1 MYTMIWM
8 FCKEWEGPSTGAFC
22 ILAYTCSE
30 FIPYTYYCGE
40 NEEAMKNRKQVVAV
54 LLLSVSFTLMGRCSR
69 LVLGDRTDA
78 TVGDSFSFNL
88 GVKSVFDAD
97 SQIFYV
103 GAADATTGNARPYS
117 LSGITTSSLQAISH
131 SPEKA
136 YVNGTEQNNPFYAK
150 GIAQLDLVSKRI
162 VAVPN
167 DATGS
172 LYWITSAL
180 GASNQVMVGV
190 TDIKDSNG
198 ATSTGVVSIAD
209 NLYGNVC
216 AGVGDYLCAAVK
228 PVGAGAFGTVGG
240 GIAVFKKTSSGLVQ
254 QKAVPGDETTVRAVP
269 IDVNTSVLKMND
281 TPLGSVFNNVIDLH
295 WDAKLGRLFGAVAPG
310 SPGTNGARAL
320 FTGYLS
326 QQGANDVKLNL
337 NAIAPAGAFT
347 AASNAEIVAVTANM
361 QTAFLRRVCTMHP
374 SAGCSYVVVQVLNDL
389 IYCLPLV
396 DESVDPAKKST
407 WSTSATHATL
417 AKKEVA
423 PTDYYTTG
431 PKGVSY
437 LSGRG
442 FQTQATAAGDL
453 YSTADDEDL
462 KKMRVGRGAVLGD
475 ISDLQVYKDTVFVST
490 NSSFAPATAGVWY
503 SQALFDANGVIVSW
517 TPWQKIAIEATGDPR
532 VEGIGYASDQG
543 LLFMLDG
550 PTGAPDTVSIS
561 GWGTSDADG
570 ILGGTTTNASVG
582 LVAQLNA
589 EFPQSRGGVM
599 GLFDFNSSNE
609 AFATGVN
616 SLSLMIATGYQ
627 KVVIV
632 KTGAADGL
640 QVLIPT
646 VGDFTTDKRTFTA
659 GAISNDSVE
668 ADGVTAATTFIS
680 VTGGDLT
687 SLGAISCAT
696 IIEDTVADGGYIVVG
711 GTGGVAIL
719 RHTTNRTGWATTG
732 LLKDLSDATAFSTDK
747 SFQKIGTYTNVKK
760 LWTAESSAG
769 LQVLYILTDNALYR
783 IDKDDLNLAN
793 PTASTIA
800 TLAGLNLPDHASF
813 ADCIACDRLGLLAT
827 SHGLYRTGNGNNIS
841 TAANT
846 TAVGWTAVALPYGFT
861 GVSKLIPVAGTQNI
875 FQFAADGIGQVYV
888 ASSSVSLKN
897 AALFSFATLDVN
909 AAGAVAAGSFTL
921 VSNPFSKDINGTIL
935 QNPFAHIGVFRNN
948 FATNGATLLATS
960 AQHLTTAP
968 ECARLPL
975 SLGLRA
981 PFNKQGQKL
990 IDTGLGGASIR
1001 GVVRNST
1008 TGSWMVY
1015 GDKGVSCLE

>member
-1 MYTMIWM
+1 M
-8 FCKEWEGPSTGAFC
+8 
-22 ILAYTCSE
+22 
-30 FIPYTYYCGE
+30 
-40 NEEAMKNRKQVVAV
+40 
-54 LLLSVSFTLMGRCSR
+54 
-69 LVLGDRTDA
+69 LGDRPDA
-78 TVGDSFSFNL
+78 TAGDSFSFNL
-88 GVKSVFDAD
+88 AVRSVFDAD
-97 SQIFYV
+97 GQIFYV
-103 GAADATTGNARPYS
+103 GAANPTTGDARPYS
-117 LSGITTSSLQAISH
+117 LSGITTSLLQAVSH

-180 GASNQVMVGV
+180 GASPQVMVGI
-190 TDIKDSNG
+190 TEIKAADGGVS
-198 ATSTGVVSIAD
+198 SGVVSLD
-209 NLYGNVC
+209 GNFYGNAC
-216 AGVGDYLCAAVK
+216 TGVGDYLCAAVK
-228 PVGAGAFGTVGG
+228 PNGGDFGALNG
-240 GIAVFKKTSSGLVQ
+240 GIAVFKKTPTGLIQ
-254 QKAVPGDETTVRAVP
+254 QKAVAGDDATVKAVA
-269 IDVNTSVLKMND
+269 IDPTTSVLKLNSTD
-281 TPLGSVFNNVIDLH
+281 NNNVFTGNVVDLH
-295 WDAKLGRLFGAVAPG
+295 WDAKLGRLFGAVAI
-310 SPGTNGARAL
+310 SSAGTDGARVL

-326 QQGANDVKLNL
+326 QQGTNDVKLNL
-337 NAIAPAGAFT
+337 NAIAPAAAFT
-347 AASNAEIVAVTANM
+347 LNSIAEVVGVTDDNESATLYRVA
-361 QTAFLRRVCTMHP
+361 TMHP
-374 SAGCSYVVVQVLNDL
+374 SMGCSYAVVQAVDSF

-417 AKKEVA
+417 AKKTVA
-423 PTDYYTTG
+423 PVDYYTTS
-431 PKGVSY
+431 PKGISY

-442 FQTQATAAGDL
+442 FQTPATAAGDL
-453 YSTADDEDL
+453 YSTGDAEDA
-462 KKMRVGRGAVLGD
+462 KKMTVGQGAVLGN

-490 NSSFAPATAGVWY
+490 NSSIAPAVPGVWY
-503 SQALFDANGVIVSW
+503 SQALFDANGVIASW
-517 TPWQKIAIEATGDPR
+517 TPWQKIATENTGTPR

-570 ILGGTTTNASVG
+570 ILGGTTVDASVG

-589 EFPQSRGGVM
+589 EFPKDRGGVM

-616 SLSLMIATGYQ
+616 NLSLMIATGYQ
-627 KVVIV
+627 KVVII
-632 KTGAADGL
+632 KTGAANNDE
-640 QVLIPT
+640 VLIPT

-668 ADGVTAATTFIS
+668 ADGVTATTTFIA

-696 IIEDTVADGGYIVVG
+696 IIEDPVTNGGYIVVG
-711 GTGGVAIL
+711 GTGGVALL
-719 RHTTNRTGWATTG
+719 RRTNTLAGWAPGG
-732 LLKDLSDATAFSTDK
+732 LAKSLDGATAFATNK
-747 SFQKIGTYTNVKK
+747 SFQKIGTYTNVKR

-783 IDKDDLNLAN
+783 IEATDLNLAT
-793 PTASTIA
+793 PTATMIA

-813 ADCIACDRLGLLAT
+813 ADFIACDRLGLLAA

-841 TAANT
+841 TAADT
-846 TAVGWTAVALPYGFT
+846 DAVGWTSVALPYGFS
-861 GVSKLIPVAGTQNI
+861 GVSKLIPLADSENI

-888 ASSSVSLKN
+888 ISSSVSLKSS
-897 AALFSFATLDVN
+897 ALFSFATLDIK
-909 AAGAVAAGSFTL
+909 ATAPITDDSFRL
-921 VSNPFSKDINGTIL
+921 VSNPFSKDINGAVL
-935 QNPFAHIGVFRNN
+935 ENPFAHLGVLRNN

-960 AQHLTTAP
+960 AQHLTTVAQ
-968 ECARLPL
+968 CARLPL
-975 SLGLRA
+975 SLGLKA

-990 IDTGLGGASIR
+990 IDTGLDGTSIR
-1001 GVVRNST
+1001 GLVRSSA
-1008 TGSWMVY
+1008 TGSWIVY
-1015 GDKGVSCLE
+1015 GNNGVSCLE